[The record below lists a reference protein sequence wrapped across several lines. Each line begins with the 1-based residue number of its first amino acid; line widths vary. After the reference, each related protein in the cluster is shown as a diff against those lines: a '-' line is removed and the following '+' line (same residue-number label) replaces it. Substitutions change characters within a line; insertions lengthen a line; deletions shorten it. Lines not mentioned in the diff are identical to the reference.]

1 MSPDRPSVAVFR
13 GGYTGEAVI
22 SHQSARRM
30 LEAIDRDRYDP
41 FYITIAHD
49 RWDAASPDGAELEF
63 DRATLQVHRN
73 GRAIPTDFALIA
85 IHGAPGEDGRLQGL
99 LDMLRIPYQTGG
111 VLNMALTF
119 SKYSTT
125 AMLRQL
131 GFPVA
136 WARS

>member
-49 RWDAASPDGAELEF
+49 RWD
-63 DRATLQVHRN
+63 DRLVLTAPTPALQK
-73 GRAIPTDFALIA
+73 FL
-85 IHGAPGEDGRLQGL
+85 
-99 LDMLRIPYQTGG
+99 LRIAGTEEAFGDPM
-111 VLNMALTF
+111 VLQRV
-119 SKYSTT
+119 K
-125 AMLRQL
+125 
-131 GFPVA
+131 
-136 WARS
+136 